1 MLTAARPIE
10 LLTLLFTVFLA
21 AVTLLF
27 YRPLTSS
34 GLLLFRYGL
43 IVLAVLSAILAEGRW
58 RNSRTVSH
66 FRDFLPLPVVL
77 ALFDSLGGLIAG
89 VRNDNFDDLLIRL
102 DLLLFGTHPTV
113 WLEQFIHPWLTTL
126 LQFAYVSYYPLPIF
140 LVVRLA
146 IRKDRLAF
154 DESAFGIVLCFYLSY
169 LGYLAV
175 PAVGPR
181 FALAALQTRG
191 LEAGPLVI
199 AIQNILNILENTKMD
214 AFPSGHTAV
223 ALMTVYYSWRSGE
236 KVLGMILLPVVT
248 ALIISTVYLRYHY
261 VIDVVAGFGL
271 AFLTAW
277 IAPHLRRLLS
287 HTTGQTRD
295 QLHDSP

>member
-1 MLTAARPIE
+1 MLIAARPIE
-10 LLTLLFTVFLA
+10 LLTLLFTAFLTA
-21 AVTLLF
+21 LTLLF
-27 YRPLTSS
+27 YPATPSS
-34 GLLLFRYGL
+34 GWLLLRYGMIL
-43 IVLAVLSAILAEGRW
+43 LATLSVGLAESRW
-58 RNSRTVSH
+58 PLSRAISVL
-66 FRDFLPLPVVL
+66 RDFLPVPVIIL
-77 ALFDSLGGLIAG
+77 LFDSLGYLIPG
-89 VRNDNFDDLLIRL
+89 VRNGSFDDLLIRL

-146 IRKDRLAF
+146 IRKDRLSF

-169 LGYLAV
+169 LGYIAV

-181 FALAALQTRG
+181 FTLAALQTQG

-199 AIQNILNILENTKMD
+199 AIQDILNLLENTKMD

-236 KVLGMILLPVVT
+236 KVLGMILLPMVT

-261 VIDVVAGFGL
+261 VIDVVAGFFL
-271 AFLTAW
+271 AFFTAW
-277 IAPHLRRLLS
+277 LAPHLRRLLS
-287 HTTGQTRD
+287 HTTGQTCD